1 MQTWKKVKD
10 VLKENALNLD
20 QDGDG
25 GHLQTDVKAQQVKCE
40 ELMEKRQRLGR
51 KIRETNDTN
60 SSRAKKVD
68 KLERK
73 VKQLE
78 ETYFYHNFQKWK
90 KKETAQ
96 ENS

>member
-10 VLKENALNLD
+10 FLKENALNLD
-20 QDGDG
+20 QDDDD

-40 ELMEKRQRLGR
+40 ELMEKQQRLGR

-78 ETYFYHNFQKWK
+78 ET
-90 KKETAQ
+90 
-96 ENS
+96 